1 MKTINT
7 LALNLAFE
15 IYNTVKQPW
24 SIQIIKFISSY
35 NYIATTYH
43 HSHKKR
49 KYRLETRAVYIE
61 ISLVSWNLPKG
72 PKHQGSKLKNMA
84 SSEGDQLLARAF
96 LTIMEKIETDTLQ
109 ITKKWNWKS
118 IFIHQGYF
126 FRKVPVINASFAPN

>member
-1 MKTINT
+1 
-7 LALNLAFE
+7 
-15 IYNTVKQPW
+15 
-24 SIQIIKFISSY
+24 
-35 NYIATTYH
+35 
-43 HSHKKR
+43 
-49 KYRLETRAVYIE
+49 
-61 ISLVSWNLPKG
+61 
-72 PKHQGSKLKNMA
+72 MA